1 MILDEKRLLMRK
13 LCREFAENE
22 FTDELLEVFS
32 LKDSAEFFGI
42 VFGERYL
49 LNDLY

>member
-22 FTDELLEVFS
+22 FTDELLDRIEETGDFDWDIFKKMAQYGFCGV
-32 LKDSAEFFGI
+32 
-42 VFGERYL
+42 
-49 LNDLY
+49 